1 MLASRHRRVARVVE
15 FHRAAFERKLQDP
28 RARDAMQSVGIS
40 DFDTLLAKYTA
51 GPDAMRAFV
60 GDGPLLT
67 DDRPRLEYSRYLGL
81 VPQPPDLSPL
91 GEGRNPS
98 EILR

>member
-1 MLASRHRRVARVVE
+1 MLIGSKQPLTLD
-15 FHRAAFERKLQDP
+15 RAAFERKLADP
-28 RARDAMQSVGIS
+28 EARAALHAVGIT
-40 DFDTLLAKYTA
+40 DFETLVERYAA

-67 DDRPRLEYSRYLGL
+67 DDRPRLEYSRYLDL
-81 VPQPPDLSPL
+81 VPEPPALAPL
-91 GEGRNPS
+91 REARDAN